1 MNTCYILLGSNL
13 EDRLAYLKD
22 AKEKLSQ
29 TLKLINS
36 SSIYET
42 SAWGNENQSNY
53 YNQVLVFHT
62 TKSPIELLQLCLT
75 IETQMGRIRTVKW
88 ADRIIDID
96 VLYYND
102 EIIVTNDLKVPHPL
116 IQDRR
121 FVLTPL
127 TEIAPHYKHPVWNKT
142 NLKLLNDCND
152 PLEVKKIG

>member
-29 TLKLINS
+29 SLELINS

-53 YNQVLVFHT
+53 YNQVLVFNT
-62 TKSPIELLQLCLT
+62 KKSPIELLQLCLT
-75 IETQMGRIRTVKW
+75 TETQMGRIRTVKW

-96 VLYYND
+96 VLYYNE

-116 IQDRR
+116 IQERR
-121 FVLTPL
+121 FVLSPL
-127 TEIAPHYKHPVWNKT
+127 AEIAPHYKHPVWNKT
-142 NLKLLNDCND
+142 NLQLLNDCND